1 MLLLMTRAFY
11 ALWSMPISS
20 WRVNVIKFV
29 DLISDIQVL
38 GCIDT
43 FQHLDAHSSDWHD
56 LPSYI
61 QNPLNT
67 NAVHTYINVSVVPAP
82 VDIDEVC

>member
-1 MLLLMTRAFY
+1 M
-11 ALWSMPISS
+11 
-20 WRVNVIKFV
+20 
-29 DLISDIQVL
+29 QVL

-43 FQHLDAHSSDWHD
+43 SQHLDAHSSDWHD

-61 QNPLNT
+61 QNPLDINT
-67 NAVHTYINVSVVPAP
+67 VHTEINVSLVPVP